1 MKIVLGDIPKPFDNA
16 LTACRSYFWLAAFF
30 SALVNILYLAP
41 TIYMMQVYDRVV
53 PTSGVLT
60 LLWLTVLVC
69 IALATLA
76 ALDAMRSRIMTRA
89 ALRLDNLLAGEILD
103 RLMIRKRLTPG
114 EPSTAQAMR
123 DFDALR
129 TALAGPA
136 AIALMDVPWTPIYLI
151 VAFMIHPLLGGL
163 IIVGGCVLTGLALA
177 NASSTR
183 KGARESHRATANA
196 HAAHDA
202 AVGMSEVV
210 RALGMRRAMVAR
222 QLETRTQALE
232 GGVEAQLTGSRY
244 TALVKFSRMALQSL
258 ALGAAAWLAVSG
270 QISVGAIIAGSVLL
284 SRALQP
290 IEQTVGVWPTIVQAR
305 QALGVLKTLLT
316 TTEPLVRDTLILPPP
331 EGYVELA
338 NVSVRN
344 PEGTAFLL
352 HSVSLWL
359 VPGDILGVIGPSGA
373 GKSTLSRV
381 VAGALAPDGGHIRI
395 DEASYADWDP
405 EALARHIG
413 YLPQDS
419 SLMAGTISENISRF
433 AGDLD
438 GDQEAID
445 RKVVAAAEMAGAHQ
459 MILHLPGG
467 YNAMLDAGGKGL
479 SGGQAQRIALA
490 RALYGD
496 PRILILDEPSAALDA
511 EGELALRNAMDAA
524 KARGAAILIVAH
536 RSSVLR
542 NVDRLAVLNS
552 GTIER
557 QGPQADI
564 RAALA
569 AVGAGDNVVNMK
581 PR

>member
-16 LTACRSYFWLAAFF
+16 LKACRSYFWLAAFF

-183 KGARESHRATANA
+183 KGARESHRAAANA

-316 TTEPLVRDTLILPPP
+316 STEPMVRDTLILPPP